1 MENTPLHAQ
10 KVTILS
16 RLIKESSLTL
26 EEALL
31 LLKEEEEEVEPVIT
45 SPSWT
50 PGTTTPWT
58 IPVQPYGS
66 GILSSGSGIIN
77 GNGIT
82 WTTASTYGG
91 TNTFTDTFVATKN
104 DAETDLNN

>member
-1 MENTPLHAQ
+1 MMENIPLHAQ

-31 LLKEEEEEVEPVIT
+31 LLKEEEEETEPVIT
-45 SPSWT
+45 SPSYL

-58 IPVQPYGS
+58 IPVSPYGS
-66 GILSSGSGIIN
+66 GISTGTITWSGSGS
-77 GNGIT
+77 G
-82 WTTASTYGG
+82 TTTIPANSF
-91 TNTFTDTFVATKN
+91 FTAKTE
-104 DAETDLNN
+104 AETDLNN

>member
-31 LLKEEEEEVEPVIT
+31 ILKEEEEEIVSQPT
-45 SPSWT
+45 FTPST
-50 PGTTTPWT
+50 GTGTTWINPYL
-58 IPVQPYGS
+58 QPYGS
-66 GILSSGSGIIN
+66 GTITFSNGTTTWSSNDSFS
-77 GNGIT
+77 IT
-82 WTTASTYGG
+82 SS
-91 TNTFTDTFVATKN
+91 
-104 DAETDLNN
+104 DAEPDLNN